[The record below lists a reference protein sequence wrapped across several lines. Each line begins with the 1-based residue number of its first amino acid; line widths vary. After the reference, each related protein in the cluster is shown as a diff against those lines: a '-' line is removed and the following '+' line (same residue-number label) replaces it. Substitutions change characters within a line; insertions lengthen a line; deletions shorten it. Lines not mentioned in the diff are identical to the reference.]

1 MTFQLDLNMPARDI
15 HNFIRGN
22 DKVPG
27 AWITINGEV
36 RQHLLLQCVDVT
48 HMQFVAAR

>member
-1 MTFQLDLNMPARDI
+1 MSAQDI

-27 AWITINGEV
+27 AWITLGGEV
-36 RQHLLLQCVDVT
+36 RSGSLYTVHG
-48 HMQFVAAR
+48 RI

>member
-1 MTFQLDLNMPARDI
+1 MPARDI